1 MALSDGPILDAQ
13 AGAETFG
20 SALIAA
26 LAGVNSVSG
35 PGMLDFL
42 LVFSLPKLVFDDEMC
57 GQALRFVREIEPN
70 DDLPI
75 DDLIRTLLADQHLI
89 MAEHTIRPL
98 ARGAVPAVGDRR
110 PRQPREQ
117 WTKLGAKDTYQR
129 AIDDVERRL
138 AVVPRAR
145 DRSAHRRGAAPDHP
159 GPASRTRPSCR
170 SSPRPRS
177 RPRRRSPPR
186 QGLPGGATRDVAA
199 DAMTTETAADP
210 RIGRD
215 LFDASIRL
223 PAFVL
228 RERALAHDIATLAA
242 FCRGY
247 GISFAPH
254 GKTTMS
260 PAIFRRQV
268 EAGAWAITVAHPWQ
282 AEVALDAGV
291 ERILIANEVVDDAG
305 LDWIGGVLDGDAT
318 ELLVLADS
326 VAGVE
331 RMAARLAGRRRRL
344 AVLVDIGMVGGRTG
358 VRTTDEAEAVAAAIE
373 AADPL
378 QLAGLSVY
386 EGVVSGETLAERQD
400 AVRAMTA
407 ATREIAD
414 RLAPRFARSGAGEVV
429 ITGGGSTYPDVVAEE
444 LGRPWSLPKPV
455 RVVLRSG
462 AYITHDHGIYE
473 RGSPFGMRAAPG
485 APRLEPA
492 IEVWAPVLSAPE
504 PGLAIAGA
512 GRRDLPVDQDL
523 PVVIKVRGEDGVV
536 ATGRSRVHR
545 GSGSTTSTRSSSSRT
560 GPPWPSATSSPSGSR
575 TRAPRS
581 SSGARRSSSTS
592 PTGSSRSTSSGSS
605 GCVLGRRRRRREDDV
620 VLRGVAQRR
629 GDEEPDREQRDHG
642 PDQADA
648 GDGRE
653 RSPGSVRRTRASRP
667 SPARPPAV
675 FTMTSVMSKLPVD
688 STCWAI
694 SRARLAPANTP
705 ASFHVRHDGARSPR

>member
-1 MALSDGPILDAQ
+1 
-13 AGAETFG
+13 
-20 SALIAA
+20 
-26 LAGVNSVSG
+26 V
-35 PGMLDFL
+35 
-42 LVFSLPKLVFDDEMC
+42 
-57 GQALRFVREIEPN
+57 
-70 DDLPI
+70 
-75 DDLIRTLLADQHLI
+75 
-89 MAEHTIRPL
+89 
-98 ARGAVPAVGDRR
+98 
-110 PRQPREQ
+110 
-117 WTKLGAKDTYQR
+117 
-129 AIDDVERRL
+129 
-138 AVVPRAR
+138 
-145 DRSAHRRGAAPDHP
+145 
-159 GPASRTRPSCR
+159 
-170 SSPRPRS
+170 
-177 RPRRRSPPR
+177 
-186 QGLPGGATRDVAA
+186 A
-199 DAMTTETAADP
+199 DAVTTASAADP

-215 LFDASIRL
+215 LFDPSIRL

-242 FCRGY
+242 FCHGF

-282 AEVALDAGV
+282 AEVALEAGV

-326 VAGVE
+326 VVGVG

-344 AVLVDIGMVGGRTG
+344 PVLIDIGMVGGRTG
-358 VRTTDEAEAVAAAIE
+358 VRTTEEAEAVAAAIE

-414 RLAPRFARSGAGEVV
+414 RLAPRFARSDALEIV

-512 GRRDLPVDQDL
+512 GRRDLPADQDL

-536 ATGRSRVHR
+536 RPA
-545 GSGSTTSTRSSSSRT
+545 
-560 GPPWPSATSSPSGSR
+560 
-575 TRAPRS
+575 
-581 SSGARRSSSTS
+581 GA
-592 PTGSSRSTSSGSS
+592 G
-605 GCVLGRRRRRREDDV
+605 
-620 VLRGVAQRR
+620 
-629 GDEEPDREQRDHG
+629 
-642 PDQADA
+642 
-648 GDGRE
+648 
-653 RSPGSVRRTRASRP
+653 
-667 SPARPPAV
+667 
-675 FTMTSVMSKLPVD
+675 FTV
-688 STCWAI
+688 
-694 SRARLAPANTP
+694 ARLNDQHAFIELEGG
-705 ASFHVRHDGARSPR
+705 ASVAVGDLVAFGISHPCTAFQLWREALVVDESDRILEVYELRF

>member
-1 MALSDGPILDAQ
+1 
-13 AGAETFG
+13 
-20 SALIAA
+20 
-26 LAGVNSVSG
+26 
-35 PGMLDFL
+35 
-42 LVFSLPKLVFDDEMC
+42 
-57 GQALRFVREIEPN
+57 
-70 DDLPI
+70 
-75 DDLIRTLLADQHLI
+75 
-89 MAEHTIRPL
+89 
-98 ARGAVPAVGDRR
+98 
-110 PRQPREQ
+110 
-117 WTKLGAKDTYQR
+117 
-129 AIDDVERRL
+129 
-138 AVVPRAR
+138 
-145 DRSAHRRGAAPDHP
+145 
-159 GPASRTRPSCR
+159 
-170 SSPRPRS
+170 
-177 RPRRRSPPR
+177 
-186 QGLPGGATRDVAA
+186 
-199 DAMTTETAADP
+199 MTTVSATDA

-215 LFDASIRL
+215 LFDPSIRL

-242 FCRGY
+242 FCHGF

-268 EAGAWAITVAHPWQ
+268 EAGAWAITVAHSWQ
-282 AEVALDAGV
+282 AEVALEAGV
-291 ERILIANEVVDDAG
+291 ERILIANEVVDEAG
-305 LDWIGGVLDGDAT
+305 LAWIGGILDQDGP
-318 ELLVLADS
+318 EVLVLADS

-344 AVLVDIGMVGGRTG
+344 PVLVDIGMVGGRTG
-358 VRTTDEAEAVAAAIE
+358 VRTADEADAVAAAIE

-386 EGVVSGETLAERQD
+386 EGVVSGETLAARQD

-414 RLAPRFARSGAGEVV
+414 RLAPRFARSGVAEVV

-536 ATGRSRVHR
+536 RPA
-545 GSGSTTSTRSSSSRT
+545 
-560 GPPWPSATSSPSGSR
+560 GPGYTVAR
-575 TRAPRS
+575 LNDQHAFIELAD
-581 SSGARRSSSTS
+581 GASVAV
-592 PTGSSRSTSSGSS
+592 G
-605 GCVLGRRRRRREDDV
+605 DV
-620 VLRGVAQRR
+620 VAFGISHPCTAFQLWREALVVDDEDRILEVYELR
-629 GDEEPDREQRDHG
+629 
-642 PDQADA
+642 
-648 GDGRE
+648 
-653 RSPGSVRRTRASRP
+653 
-667 SPARPPAV
+667 
-675 FTMTSVMSKLPVD
+675 F
-688 STCWAI
+688 
-694 SRARLAPANTP
+694 
-705 ASFHVRHDGARSPR
+705 

>member
-1 MALSDGPILDAQ
+1 
-13 AGAETFG
+13 
-20 SALIAA
+20 
-26 LAGVNSVSG
+26 
-35 PGMLDFL
+35 
-42 LVFSLPKLVFDDEMC
+42 
-57 GQALRFVREIEPN
+57 
-70 DDLPI
+70 
-75 DDLIRTLLADQHLI
+75 
-89 MAEHTIRPL
+89 
-98 ARGAVPAVGDRR
+98 
-110 PRQPREQ
+110 
-117 WTKLGAKDTYQR
+117 
-129 AIDDVERRL
+129 
-138 AVVPRAR
+138 
-145 DRSAHRRGAAPDHP
+145 
-159 GPASRTRPSCR
+159 
-170 SSPRPRS
+170 
-177 RPRRRSPPR
+177 
-186 QGLPGGATRDVAA
+186 
-199 DAMTTETAADP
+199 MTTASAADP

-215 LFDASIRL
+215 LFDPSIRL

-242 FCRGY
+242 FCHGF

-282 AEVALDAGV
+282 AEVALEAGV

-326 VAGVE
+326 VAGVG

-344 AVLVDIGMVGGRTG
+344 PVLIDIGMVGGRTG
-358 VRTTDEAEAVAAAIE
+358 VRTTEEAEAVAAAIE

-414 RLAPRFARSGAGEVV
+414 RLAPRFARSDALEIV

-512 GRRDLPVDQDL
+512 GRRDLPADQDL

-536 ATGRSRVHR
+536 RPA
-545 GSGSTTSTRSSSSRT
+545 
-560 GPPWPSATSSPSGSR
+560 
-575 TRAPRS
+575 
-581 SSGARRSSSTS
+581 GA
-592 PTGSSRSTSSGSS
+592 G
-605 GCVLGRRRRRREDDV
+605 
-620 VLRGVAQRR
+620 
-629 GDEEPDREQRDHG
+629 
-642 PDQADA
+642 
-648 GDGRE
+648 
-653 RSPGSVRRTRASRP
+653 
-667 SPARPPAV
+667 
-675 FTMTSVMSKLPVD
+675 FTV
-688 STCWAI
+688 
-694 SRARLAPANTP
+694 ARLNDQHAFIELEGG
-705 ASFHVRHDGARSPR
+705 ASVAVGDLVAFGISHPCTAFQLWREALVVDESDRILEVYELRF

>member
-1 MALSDGPILDAQ
+1 
-13 AGAETFG
+13 
-20 SALIAA
+20 
-26 LAGVNSVSG
+26 
-35 PGMLDFL
+35 
-42 LVFSLPKLVFDDEMC
+42 
-57 GQALRFVREIEPN
+57 
-70 DDLPI
+70 
-75 DDLIRTLLADQHLI
+75 
-89 MAEHTIRPL
+89 
-98 ARGAVPAVGDRR
+98 
-110 PRQPREQ
+110 
-117 WTKLGAKDTYQR
+117 
-129 AIDDVERRL
+129 
-138 AVVPRAR
+138 
-145 DRSAHRRGAAPDHP
+145 
-159 GPASRTRPSCR
+159 
-170 SSPRPRS
+170 
-177 RPRRRSPPR
+177 
-186 QGLPGGATRDVAA
+186 
-199 DAMTTETAADP
+199 MTTVSATDA

-215 LFDASIRL
+215 LFDPSIRL

-242 FCRGY
+242 FCHGF

-268 EAGAWAITVAHPWQ
+268 EAGAWAITVAHSWQ
-282 AEVALDAGV
+282 AEVALEAGV
-291 ERILIANEVVDDAG
+291 ERILIANEVVDEAG
-305 LDWIGGVLDGDAT
+305 LAWIGGILDQDGP
-318 ELLVLADS
+318 EVLVLADS

-344 AVLVDIGMVGGRTG
+344 PVLVDIGMVGGRTG
-358 VRTTDEAEAVAAAIE
+358 VRTADEADAVAAAIE

-386 EGVVSGETLAERQD
+386 EGVVSGETLAARQD

-414 RLAPRFARSGAGEVV
+414 RLAPRFARSGVAEVV

-536 ATGRSRVHR
+536 RPA
-545 GSGSTTSTRSSSSRT
+545 
-560 GPPWPSATSSPSGSR
+560 GPGYT
-575 TRAPRS
+575 
-581 SSGARRSSSTS
+581 
-592 PTGSSRSTSSGSS
+592 
-605 GCVLGRRRRRREDDV
+605 V
-620 VLRGVAQRR
+620 
-629 GDEEPDREQRDHG
+629 
-642 PDQADA
+642 
-648 GDGRE
+648 
-653 RSPGSVRRTRASRP
+653 
-667 SPARPPAV
+667 
-675 FTMTSVMSKLPVD
+675 
-688 STCWAI
+688 
-694 SRARLAPANTP
+694 ARLNDQHAFIELA
-705 ASFHVRHDGARSPR
+705 DGASVAVGDLVAFGISHPCTAFQLWREALVVDDEDRILDVYELRF